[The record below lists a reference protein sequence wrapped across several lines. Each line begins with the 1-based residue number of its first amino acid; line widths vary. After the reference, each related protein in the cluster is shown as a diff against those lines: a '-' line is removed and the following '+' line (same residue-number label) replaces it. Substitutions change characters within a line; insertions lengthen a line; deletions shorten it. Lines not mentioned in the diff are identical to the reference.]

1 LSVIKREYRSLQHQS
16 IVSHAGCPD
25 LARIIRLENNWN
37 RSCCLHGRVGHVA
50 PDDRRHGMHCKR
62 GTDGALLLEIIA
74 GLSYRFQEF
83 GLSASAVAH
92 LRVVRHWRIMA

>member
-1 LSVIKREYRSLQHQS
+1 
-16 IVSHAGCPD
+16 
-25 LARIIRLENNWN
+25 
-37 RSCCLHGRVGHVA
+37 
-50 PDDRRHGMHCKR
+50 MHCKR